1 MMAFLQPLSRYAVID
16 QHNLDF
22 FLVLLLWKSSK
33 TQERKREENTHYLDK
48 AVIIIKRR
56 GKVAGKKFIFT

>member
-1 MMAFLQPLSRYAVID
+1 MMAFLQPLSRYAAID

-22 FLVLLLWKSSK
+22 FSVLLLWKSSK
-33 TQERKREENTHYLDK
+33 TQEREEENTHYLDK